1 MTSLAPRKNMSD
13 DKTLKNLPVRSTRIT
28 AVVSVTMVLLL
39 LGVLGVMAVGVH
51 TAVKQIKES
60 MGFVVVMKADTTA
73 TAKSDTEALMQ
84 RIKKEPYTQA
94 VNYVSAE
101 QVLDRWQVLVGP
113 EEDIRTL
120 LDGENPFTAEIDVKV
135 TAPYFATDSL
145 DKIADDLKTVPGVET
160 VRVSSDMIRSVQGSI
175 SNLLLLLG
183 GAALLLLIISII
195 LVNNTVRLAIFSRR
209 HTIYTMQLV
218 GATAAFIRKPIVKQK
233 VVDGLIA
240 GLIAAVIVTLLLV
253 WGETDRGTLRSV
265 FGLAHSWWVLAL
277 LPVAGMLLCGL
288 TSTLAVDKYLKRS
301 QDEL

>member
-1 MTSLAPRKNMSD
+1 MSN

-39 LGVLGVMAVGVH
+39 LGVLGVMAVGVN

-60 MGFVVVMKADTTA
+60 MGFVVVMKADTTT
-73 TAKSDTEALMQ
+73 TAVRDTEALAE
-84 RIKKEPYTQA
+84 RIQKAPYTQS
-94 VNYVSAE
+94 VKYISSE
-101 QVLDRWQVLVGP
+101 EVLDRWQQLVGP

-135 TAPYFATDSL
+135 TARYASTDSL
-145 DKIADDLKTVPGVET
+145 DKISKDLEKLPAVEA
-160 VRVSSDMIRSVQGSI
+160 VRVSSDMVRSVQGSV
-175 SNLLLLLG
+175 SNLLLMLG

-218 GATAAFIRKPIVKQK
+218 GATAAFIRRPIVLEKIL
-233 VVDGLIA
+233 DGFIA
-240 GLIAAVIVTLLLV
+240 GVLAAVIVALLLV

-277 LPVAGMLLCGL
+277 LPVAGMILCGL
-288 TSTLAVDKYLKRS
+288 TSRLAVDKYLKRS

>member
-1 MTSLAPRKNMSD
+1 MAPRKPMSD

-73 TAKSDTEALMQ
+73 TAASNTKSLVE
-84 RIKKEPYTQA
+84 RIKKGSYSQT
-94 VNYVSAE
+94 VTYISAE
-101 QVLDRWQVLVGP
+101 QVLDRWQELVGP
-113 EEDIRTL
+113 DEDIRIL
-120 LDGENPFTAEIDVKV
+120 LDGENPFTAEVDVRVK
-135 TAPYFATDSL
+135 AQYASTDSL
-145 DKIADDLKTVPGVET
+145 EHIAKDLEQMPGVEN

-175 SNLLLLLG
+175 SNILLLLG

-218 GATAAFIRKPIVKQK
+218 GATAAFIRRPIVLQK
-233 VVDGLIA
+233 ILDGLIA
-240 GLIAAVIVTLLLV
+240 GLLAAIIVALLLI

-265 FGLAHSWWVLAL
+265 FGLAHSWWILAL

-288 TSTLAVDKYLKRS
+288 TSCLAVDKYLKRS